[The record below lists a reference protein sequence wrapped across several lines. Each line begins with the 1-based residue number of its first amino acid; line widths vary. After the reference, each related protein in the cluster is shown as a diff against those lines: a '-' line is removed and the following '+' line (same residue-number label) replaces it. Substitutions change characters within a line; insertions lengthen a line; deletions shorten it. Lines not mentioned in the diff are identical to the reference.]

1 MEPWCGCEPD
11 RTTTTFIVMTKS
23 IAAQGKDAVR
33 DFVSKWSDRIVAV
46 SREIHAHP
54 ELNYHEHFAHDLLT
68 KVLQD
73 AGVDVR
79 PSAYG
84 VPTAFEAVAGSR
96 GPEVLVLLEYDAL
109 PGIGH
114 GCGHNVIAAAGLG
127 AGLAAASIADE
138 IGGRVRILG
147 TPAEEGGGGK
157 IAMARNGAFATG
169 AAAMMIHPADAE
181 LLRMDSLAIQAVDVV
196 YHGKEAHA
204 SAAPWE
210 GRNALDAA
218 VLGYMN
224 VAALRQHIRPT
235 ERVHGIITEGGEKP
249 NIVPRRAAASWYVRS
264 ETLGSLQTLKGRVLA
279 CLEGASSACGC
290 TMDADWEGHSYA
302 EVRDNETLASAYAH
316 NMAQAGRT
324 VVDPREIGHRVLGST
339 DMGNV
344 SYLVPSI
351 HPMVAVAPRGTPIH
365 TREFAEYAGSDSGD
379 RAAIDGAMAMAM
391 TVVDLWTD
399 DALCERV
406 NAEFARIP
414 KGVDVLA

>member
-1 MEPWCGCEPD
+1 MTNSLPD
-11 RTTTTFIVMTKS
+11 QAK
-23 IAAQGKDAVR
+23 AAIR
-33 DFVSKWSDRIVAV
+33 DLVAKRADLLVSV

-54 ELNYHEHFAHDLLT
+54 ELNYQEVFAHDLLT
-68 KVLQD
+68 KTLHDCGLVVQ
-73 AGVDVR
+73 R
-79 PSAYG
+79 SAYG
-84 VPTAFEAVAGSR
+84 VATAFEAVAGR
-96 GPEVLVLLEYDAL
+96 GEREVLVLLEYDAL

-127 AGLAAASIADE
+127 AGLAAAALADE
-138 IGGRVRILG
+138 LGGRVRILG

-169 AAAMMIHPADAE
+169 MAAMMVHPADAD

-196 YHGKEAHA
+196 YHGREAHA

-264 ETLGSLQTLKGRVLA
+264 ETLASLQTLKGRVLA

-290 TMDADWEGHSYA
+290 AMDAHWEGHSYA
-302 EVRDNETLASAYAH
+302 EVRDNEVLAGAYAR
-316 NMAQAGRT
+316 NMAGLGRT
-324 VVDPREIGHRVLGST
+324 VKDPRVTGQRVLGST

-351 HPMVAVAPRGTPIH
+351 HPMVAVAPSGTPIH
-365 TREFAEYAGSDSGD
+365 TREFAEHAGSESGD
-379 RAAIDGAMAMAM
+379 RAVIDGAMAMAM
-391 TVVDLWTD
+391 TVVDMWTD
-399 DALCERV
+399 SELCERV
-406 NAEFARIP
+406 NGEFGGLP
-414 KGVDVLA
+414 QGVDVLA